1 MGLRALGNPLAS
13 FIDYLAQTGTDA
25 SKERFTASGGTIT
38 QPGNGYTYHVFLS
51 SDNFTISDEVSIEYL
66 VVSGSG
72 AGGRAQTGS
81 GCGGGGGGGG
91 VRTGSS
97 TISSPQVITVGG
109 GGVIS
114 PTPSNGTPSSV
125 GSLLST
131 SGGGFGRSSNGN
143 GGPGGSGGGG
153 ADGSS
158 VGGFGINPTTPA
170 PLGGPFPYTEG
181 YPGGSGSGGSAR
193 GGGGGGGAGAAG
205 SNGTITEG
213 GNGGAGA
220 PFPAYAYPIIQSAIP
235 IPLQPTFGPAVGPT
249 GLYGGGGGGGAD
261 DAFGPAGTGGPG
273 GGGDGANGDNVA
285 GSAGVENTGGG
296 GGGGGYNIGLG
307 GAGSKGIVIIRYL
320 T

>member
-1 MGLRALGNPLAS
+1 MSVRSFGNPLAS
-13 FIDYLAQTGTDA
+13 FRYRFGNTGNRA
-25 SKERFTASGGTIT
+25 SKERLIASGGTIT

-72 AGGRAQTGS
+72 AGGAALTGS

-131 SGGGFGRSSNGN
+131 SGGGFGKSENGT

-153 ADGSS
+153 ADGS

-249 GLYGGGGGGGAD
+249 GLYGGGGGGGGYTR
-261 DAFGPAGTGGPG
+261 GP
-273 GGGDGANGDNVA
+273 
-285 GSAGVENTGGG
+285 
-296 GGGGGYNIGLG
+296 G